1 MLTMNFDHK
10 HIHVLIA
17 EDDEALRRLWR
28 IAFES
33 SGFQVDAVA
42 DGRHAIAHLRLQ
54 LPDVLVLDH
63 NMPEADGT
71 DVLEVLRTLD
81 PDHHVKRIM
90 VTASPSFALNFD
102 QNEVDLFLQKPTG
115 VAELMTLAERMM
127 QARQ

>member
-1 MLTMNFDHK
+1 MLTMNPSNK

-17 EDDEALRRLWR
+17 EDDDALRRLWR
-28 IAFES
+28 ITFEN

-71 DVLEVLRTLD
+71 DVLEALRTLD
-81 PDHHVKRIM
+81 PHHHVKRIL
-90 VTASPSFALNFD
+90 VTASPSFALNLD
-102 QNEVDLFLQKPTG
+102 QSEVDLFLQKPTG
-115 VAELMTLAERMM
+115 IVELMTLAERMM
-127 QARQ
+127 QARS